1 MALGTASL
9 ARAGAST
16 ALVLLSALLA
26 SSACSSGDDFTEKGS
41 GGSSGSSTGGTNTGG
56 TAGDAATTGG
66 AGGTSGGAGGS
77 SGSNTGGVGG
87 NPNGKDNGNTC
98 GDSTECKSG
107 YCTDGV
113 CCESDCPGACKS
125 CALSGKEGL
134 CTPYPE
140 DTDPD
145 AECVGAGAPTDPCA
159 GTCDGKGACSYPDPA
174 KTCGASTCTGATQH
188 DFACD
193 SGGACAQKD
202 TSCGNYVCGS
212 ASCLLSCSKD
222 EDCASTAYCDT
233 AAHLCKPKNPNG
245 TACTG
250 GNQCTS
256 GTCATGFCCAS
267 ACSAPSSCS
276 TGTCLCAGTACDPG
290 QACVTFYQ
298 DFDADNFGNPT
309 VTKLSCANK
318 KPTGYV
324 LDKTDCYDNNANAK
338 PGQTGFFPT
347 HRGDGSFDYN
357 CDNNPEKQYPV
368 VSTASCKVC
377 GWPNI
382 CPTPLVPPCTAGSF
396 GCGSPVT
403 CPTYNFGFTSDVA
416 CGVKT
421 TAKKCD
427 QQVNFQPP
435 STFTCGTSASVVDVL
450 DVTQGCR

>member
-1 MALGTASL
+1 
-9 ARAGAST
+9 
-16 ALVLLSALLA
+16 
-26 SSACSSGDDFTEKGS
+26 
-41 GGSSGSSTGGTNTGG
+41 
-56 TAGDAATTGG
+56 
-66 AGGTSGGAGGS
+66 
-77 SGSNTGGVGG
+77 
-87 NPNGKDNGNTC
+87 
-98 GDSTECKSG
+98 
-107 YCTDGV
+107 
-113 CCESDCPGACKS
+113 
-125 CALSGKEGL
+125 
-134 CTPYPE
+134 
-140 DTDPD
+140 
-145 AECVGAGAPTDPCA
+145 
-159 GTCDGKGACSYPDPA
+159 
-174 KTCGASTCTGATQH
+174 
-188 DFACD
+188 
-193 SGGACAQKD
+193 
-202 TSCGNYVCGS
+202 
-212 ASCLLSCSKD
+212 
-222 EDCASTAYCDT
+222 
-233 AAHLCKPKNPNG
+233 
-245 TACTG
+245 
-250 GNQCTS
+250 
-256 GTCATGFCCAS
+256 
-267 ACSAPSSCS
+267 
-276 TGTCLCAGTACDPG
+276 
-290 QACVTFYQ
+290 VTFYQ